1 MTHEPRRRSGL
12 PDNTNAWQHG
22 KRSAETV
29 RTRKLSRATLKACV
43 HLGIA
48 CGLFHQSNQPRPRPK
63 RPDQIQLLRA
73 HDPAMLDQVRAAH
86 LPHDEIGL
94 DDLGLGLMERL
105 CELVN
110 A

>member
-1 MTHEPRRRSGL
+1 
-12 PDNTNAWQHG
+12 
-22 KRSAETV
+22 
-29 RTRKLSRATLKACV
+29 
-43 HLGIA
+43 
-48 CGLFHQSNQPRPRPK
+48 
-63 RPDQIQLLRA
+63 
-73 HDPAMLDQVRAAH
+73 MLDQVRAAH